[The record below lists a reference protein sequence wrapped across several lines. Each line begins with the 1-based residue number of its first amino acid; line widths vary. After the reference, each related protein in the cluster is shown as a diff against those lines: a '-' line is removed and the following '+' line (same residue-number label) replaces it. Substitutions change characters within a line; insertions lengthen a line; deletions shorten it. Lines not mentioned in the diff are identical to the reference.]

1 MRTQMF
7 ELIDAKIFTSDCAE
21 KELNDHINENKDSS
35 VDLAITSNQIQK
47 FLTNQ
52 KHVKILTYCTF
63 DHQPT
68 KKITKS
74 QVIERH
80 KKFTNRPEQRPSTLF
95 LLAFSF
101 RCVRCLFT
109 FA

>member
-1 MRTQMF
+1 MF
-7 ELIDAKIFTSDCAE
+7 ELKSDCAE
-21 KELNDHINENKDSS
+21 KELMNDHINENKDSS

-80 KKFTNRPEQRPSTLF
+80 KKFMNRPELSIVDTVV
-95 LLAFSF
+95 AFSF
-101 RCVRCLFT
+101 RCDCVYT
-109 FA
+109 